1 MENIEVRPIDA
12 NALRKRIKEW
22 MKKLEK
28 EFNLEYACMSYVVYD
43 VLDFIDTEPTIEVKD
58 NG

>member
-1 MENIEVRPIDA
+1 MEVRPIDA

-43 VLDFIDTEPTIEVKD
+43 VLNFIDTEPTIEVKD